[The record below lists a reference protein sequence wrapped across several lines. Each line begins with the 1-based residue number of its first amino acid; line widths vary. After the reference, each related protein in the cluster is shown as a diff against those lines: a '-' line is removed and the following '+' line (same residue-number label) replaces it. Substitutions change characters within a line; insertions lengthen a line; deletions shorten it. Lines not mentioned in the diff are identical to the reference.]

1 MLPTRTTFYLCPCVA
16 AIDRTLIGT
25 VFSEFLNL
33 TNWNNAAVTEMLG
46 KVDAVFT
53 RLVLSV
59 HRHPQ
64 RLATAV
70 AALLL
75 SMGGGAFALVSIDD
89 NAKDVVVREVIE
101 SIQTLD
107 TRAQTVA
114 QSTAAAVPALTL
126 FRTTTTRSSDTADLL
141 LKRVGVL
148 DAAAAT
154 YLRRSVNAQQALFG
168 RSGRNITVEAGADN
182 GLLKLTARWV
192 SKDNDQS
199 FERLVIEK
207 SATGFS
213 SRIERAPLVASTRL
227 SSGTIVSSLFM
238 ATDDVAIPDA
248 VSVQIAEI
256 FSSQIDFHRALRK
269 GDRFSVVYETL
280 QADDE
285 PLRSGRVLSAEF
297 VNNGKTYQAMWFQ
310 EPVDKLVNGAAVGA
324 AAGLAGKGGY
334 YALDGTSLRR
344 AFLASPMEFSRV
356 TSGFAT
362 RFHPILKSWKEHLGV
377 DYGAPTGTAVR
388 SVGDGVVD
396 FAGVQ
401 NGFGNV
407 VIIKHRNNNT
417 TLYAHLSR
425 INVRKGQAVSQ
436 TDTIGAVGSTGWAT
450 GPHLHFEFRVDG
462 VHHDPLTIANEGG
475 TLPVSAAAK
484 SIFDRTSALM
494 RMQLKQ
500 AGSVMQASAQ

>member
-1 MLPTRTTFYLCPCVA
+1 M
-16 AIDRTLIGT
+16 
-25 VFSEFLNL
+25 
-33 TNWNNAAVTEMLG
+33 TEVLG
-46 KVDAVFT
+46 KVDALLT

-64 RLATAV
+64 RLATVV

-75 SMGGGAFALVSIDD
+75 SVGGGAFALVSMDD
-89 NAKDVVVREVIE
+89 NSKDVVVREVIE
-101 SIQTLD
+101 SIPTPD
-107 TRAQTVA
+107 ASAQTAV
-114 QSTAAAVPALTL
+114 QNTALLAPALTL
-126 FRTTTTRSSDTADLL
+126 FRTTTTRNNDTADLL
-141 LKRVGVL
+141 LKRVGVF

-154 YLRRSVNAQQALFG
+154 YLRSSVDAQQVLFG
-168 RSGRNITVEAGADN
+168 RIGRVITVEAGANN
-182 GLLKLTARWV
+182 GLLKLSARWV
-192 SKDNDQS
+192 NKDDEQNFQ
-199 FERLVIEK
+199 RLVIEK
-207 SATGFS
+207 TATGFT
-213 SRIERAPLVASTRL
+213 SRIESAPLVAANRL
-227 SSGTIVSSLFM
+227 SSGTISSSLFA
-238 ATDDVAIPDA
+238 ATDEAAIPDA
-248 VSVQIAEI
+248 VSVQLAEI
-256 FSSQIDFHRALRK
+256 FSGQIDFHRALRK

-285 PLRSGRVLSAEF
+285 PLSSGRVLSAEF

-310 EPVDKLVNGAAVGA
+310 EPVDKSASGSAVGA
-324 AAGLAGKGGY
+324 ASKGGY
-334 YALDGTSLRR
+334 YSLDGTSLRR
-344 AFLASPMEFSRV
+344 AFLTSPMEFSRI

-362 RFHPILKSWKEHLGV
+362 RFHPILQKWRAHLGV

-425 INVRKGQAVSQ
+425 IDVHKGQAISQ
-436 TDTIGAVGSTGWAT
+436 SDKIGAVGATGWAT

-475 TLPVSAAAK
+475 TLPVSVAAK
-484 SIFDRTSALM
+484 AMFDRTSALM
-494 RMQLKQ
+494 RMQLKE
-500 AGSVMQASAQ
+500 AASVVQASAD